1 MKVRKFG
8 LVLAAVAL
16 ILVAAFPGQAYAEKA
31 ESAEDKAF
39 DAYQD
44 YVRNYGWYWYYGSN
58 DLARQKFLE
67 KYYGV
72 SYNDYYFRYDAWND
86 FYDHVHKVGS
96 PYHYDNWDYAHY
108 LSKYYG
114 GYKYYYYPAYWSWD
128 YGYYWPSYY
137 VWNNWNESAY
147 WPYSFNHNDSDLE
160 LDYVMHVNYYDDFI
174 NVREHTPAPMDERAK
189 AIIANGEKGA
199 SIQYPLFTSEPG
211 RQYIFEEDKV
221 NNLDADYK
229 AYMAVSADE
238 KIVPVITP
246 YEADTTIEDYALD
259 SLKGN
264 EQVPAQFNYN
274 IPESEQVVQ
283 SHFLNSLTY

>member
-44 YVRNYGWYWYYGSN
+44 YVRNYGWYWYYGSH

-86 FYDHVHKVGS
+86 FYDHVHKAGS

-114 GYKYYYYPAYWSWD
+114 GYKYFHPAYWTWNDSYYPYYWN
-128 YGYYWPSYY
+128 GSTYYWPAYY
-137 VWNNWNESAY
+137 
-147 WPYSFNHNDSDLE
+147 FNHNDSDLE

-189 AIIANGEKGA
+189 AIIMNGEKGA
-199 SIQYPLFTSEPG
+199 SIQYPLFSSEPA
-211 RQYIFEEDKV
+211 RQYLVVENEPE
-221 NNLDADYK
+221 NLDADYK

-238 KIVPVITP
+238 KIVPVLTP
-246 YEADTTIEDYALD
+246 NKADTMIEDYALD

-264 EQVPAQFNYN
+264 EQAPAQYNYN